1 MEQDAVHQSG
11 GAIGGS
17 APGRG
22 SAQVAG
28 AGGDSRRRTG
38 VIGGSSGMT
47 EEPPGS
53 YPPLSRLRRSR
64 RRGESA
70 IAGLLRANAILAIL
84 GLLLIIVFVMKE
96 AIPVLLDPETQKEAS
111 LSHFFAT
118 SIWQP
123 VSDIPKYG
131 LFPLLL
137 GTLKVTLVAM
147 IFAMPLGVL
156 AAVFTSEFA
165 PTKIREI
172 VKPIVELLAGIP
184 SVVLGFF
191 ALIVMASW
199 LNALTHQG
207 TRLNAL
213 NAGIALSLAVIP
225 TIFTVSEDALRAVP
239 KSFREASLALGAS
252 RWQTAWFVTLP
263 AAAAGVSAACLLGLA
278 RAVGETMIVLMA
290 SGNAS
295 MVSSSVFDSVRTLS
309 ATIAAEM
316 AEVVI
321 GSPHYSTLFFL
332 GGLLFVTTFII
343 NVVAGLFVDRLRRRL
358 VGG

>member
-1 MEQDAVHQSG
+1 MTASTDSLAASWEEG
-11 GAIGGS
+11 GGS
-17 APGRG
+17 IAPL
-22 SAQVAG
+22 
-28 AGGDSRRRTG
+28 
-38 VIGGSSGMT
+38 
-47 EEPPGS
+47 P
-53 YPPLSRLRRSR
+53 
-64 RRGESA
+64 RRGKGGVRAERA
-70 IAGLLRANAILAIL
+70 IVGLLRVNAILAIL

-96 AIPVLLDPETQKEAS
+96 ALPVLLDPETQKEAS
-111 LSHFFAT
+111 LSRFFAT
-118 SIWQP
+118 SVWQP

-131 LFPLLL
+131 LFPLLV
-137 GTLKVTLVAM
+137 GTLKVTLVSM
-147 IFAMPLGVL
+147 VFAMPIGVL

-165 PTKIREI
+165 PARVREI

-191 ALIVMASW
+191 ALIVMATW
-199 LNALTHQG
+199 LNALTQQG

-263 AAAAGVSAACLLGLA
+263 AAAAGISAACLLGLA

-290 SGNAS
+290 SGNAA
-295 MVSSSVFDSVRTLS
+295 MATSSVFDSVRTLS

-316 AEVVI
+316 AEVVV

-343 NVVAGLFVDRLRRRL
+343 NVIAGLFVDRLRRRL

>member
-1 MEQDAVHQSG
+1 MKSIE
-11 GAIGGS
+11 
-17 APGRG
+17 PGRD
-22 SAQVAG
+22 ARE
-28 AGGDSRRRTG
+28 GGGKTFA
-38 VIGGSSGMT
+38 
-47 EEPPGS
+47 
-53 YPPLSRLRRSR
+53 PLSRFRRRSG
-64 RRGESA
+64 RGERA
-70 IAGLLRANAILAIL
+70 IVGLLRANAILAIL
-84 GLLLIIVFVMKE
+84 ALLLIIVFVMKE
-96 AIPVLLDPETQKEAS
+96 AIPILLDPEVRKEAS
-111 LSHFFAT
+111 LSGFFAT
-118 SIWQP
+118 RIWQP
-123 VSDIPKYG
+123 VSNIPKYG
-131 LFPLLL
+131 LLPLLV

-147 IFAMPLGVL
+147 IFAMPIGVM

-165 PTKIREI
+165 PPRIREI

-191 ALIVMASW
+191 ALIVLASW
-199 LNALTHQG
+199 LNGILHQG

-213 NAGIALSLAVIP
+213 NAGIALALAVIP

-295 MVSSSVFDSVRTLS
+295 LITSSVFDSVRTLS

-316 AEVVI
+316 AEVVV
-321 GSPHYSTLFFL
+321 GSPHYATLFFL
-332 GGLLFVTTFII
+332 GGLLFAVTFII
-343 NVVAGLFVDRLRRRL
+343 NVIAGIFVERLHKRL